1 MENYHEKLNR
11 YWEKLNTAEYV
22 SLKFACKDTHWLKK
36 IVEEIIKVKIQKM
49 TGY

>member
-1 MENYHEKLNR
+1 MENDHEKLNR
-11 YWEKLNTAEYV
+11 YWEKLNTV